1 MTLLVQMVRFVH
13 RPARMRAFDL
23 MRKVFRLL
31 CTALYITGIMIDVC
45 SLDSVQQTGPLVAW
59 YGVQLVWAALWGTN
73 CLWPGNTIR
82 QRLSAHGTAPQRR
95 SLP

>member
-45 SLDSVQQTGPLVAW
+45 SLDSVQ
-59 YGVQLVWAALWGTN
+59 
-73 CLWPGNTIR
+73 
-82 QRLSAHGTAPQRR
+82 
-95 SLP
+95 